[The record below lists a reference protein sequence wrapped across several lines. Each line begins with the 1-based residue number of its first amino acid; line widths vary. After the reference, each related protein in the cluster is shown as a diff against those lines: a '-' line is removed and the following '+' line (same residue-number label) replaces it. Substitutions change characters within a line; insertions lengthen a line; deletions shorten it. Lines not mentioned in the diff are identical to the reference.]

1 GNGGGPYTN
10 EAVGAENYG
19 TISYVVESPHEPNTI
34 YTGSDD
40 GLVYLTRD
48 GGKTWKNIT
57 PKGLPE
63 TIINA
68 IDISPHDKE
77 TVYIATT
84 RYKFNDKSPG
94 LYKSTNYG
102 ESWKEITGNI
112 PYGAYTRVV
121 REDSVVKGLLLA
133 GTELG
138 VYISFNDGKNWEKFN
153 LNMPVLAITDLMIK
167 HDDLIVAT
175 QGRSFWILDDMGLIR
190 QLNSESGTKLY
201 NPENSTIG
209 NWYSQLNSNNSNGTS
224 SFTGVNPANGVVI
237 YYNISDEDENKKVII
252 KIYDEKDNLVREI
265 KSEADKNFITYN
277 GGPSRE
283 PVLSN
288 SSGLN
293 RFVWNTRHKSLIGVP
308 YAYIEGR
315 FSGHKAIPGKY
326 KISLEVG
333 DISYTSNFEILKN
346 PNFNVSDKDYTELD
360 KYTSHMEKKFNVMAD
375 YINNNIQLVDKL
387 KNILGDIEDQTIKSN
402 GQILLNKM
410 DGWDKKMMQRK
421 SLAYDDVENF
431 PNKFLADYLF
441 ILDEIKGDIPNVS
454 EGILKSLESLDKKW
468 DSLKEEIDNINEND
482 IPSFNNELWKSGI
495 GALN

>member
-1 GNGGGPYTN
+1 MR
-10 EAVGAENYG
+10 
-19 TISYVVESPHEPNTI
+19 I
-34 YTGSDD
+34 
-40 GLVYLTRD
+40 
-48 GGKTWKNIT
+48 
-57 PKGLPE
+57 
-63 TIINA
+63 
-68 IDISPHDKE
+68 
-77 TVYIATT
+77 
-84 RYKFNDKSPG
+84 
-94 LYKSTNYG
+94 
-102 ESWKEITGNI
+102 
-112 PYGAYTRVV
+112 
-121 REDSVVKGLLLA
+121 
-133 GTELG
+133 
-138 VYISFNDGKNWEKFN
+138 
-153 LNMPVLAITDLMIK
+153 
-167 HDDLIVAT
+167 
-175 QGRSFWILDDMGLIR
+175 
-190 QLNSESGTKLY
+190 
-201 NPENSTIG
+201 
-209 NWYSQLNSNNSNGTS
+209 
-224 SFTGVNPANGVVI
+224 
-237 YYNISDEDENKKVII
+237 KKVII

-283 PVLSN
+283 PILSN

-360 KYTSHMEKKFNVMAD
+360 KYASHMEKKFNVMAE
-375 YINNNIQLVDKL
+375 YINNNKQLVDKL

>member
-1 GNGGGPYTN
+1 M
-10 EAVGAENYG
+10 
-19 TISYVVESPHEPNTI
+19 
-34 YTGSDD
+34 
-40 GLVYLTRD
+40 GLV
-48 GGKTWKNIT
+48 
-57 PKGLPE
+57 
-63 TIINA
+63 
-68 IDISPHDKE
+68 
-77 TVYIATT
+77 
-84 RYKFNDKSPG
+84 
-94 LYKSTNYG
+94 
-102 ESWKEITGNI
+102 
-112 PYGAYTRVV
+112 
-121 REDSVVKGLLLA
+121 
-133 GTELG
+133 
-138 VYISFNDGKNWEKFN
+138 
-153 LNMPVLAITDLMIK
+153 
-167 HDDLIVAT
+167 
-175 QGRSFWILDDMGLIR
+175 R
-190 QLNSESGTKLY
+190 QLNGGSGTKLY

-209 NWYSQLNSNNSNGTS
+209 NWYSQLNSNYSDGTS
-224 SFTGVNPANGVVI
+224 TFTGVNPANGVVI
-237 YYNISDEDENKKVII
+237 YYNISEEDENKKVII

-265 KSEADKNFITYN
+265 NSEADKDFITYN

-288 SSGLN
+288 NTGLN

-346 PNFNVSDKDYTELD
+346 PNFNVSDKDYAELD
-360 KYTSHMEKKFNVMAD
+360 KYASHMEKKFNVMAD
-375 YINNNIQLVDKL
+375 YINNNKQLVDKL
-387 KNILGDIEDQTIKSN
+387 KNILGDIEDQAIKNS

-482 IPSFNNELWKSGI
+482 IPSFNNELWKSGV